1 MTHRKLPALALV
13 FVLLSSFFSAQAQ
26 TTPAKKELIA
36 KLLVVQQPGIEAL
49 ARNLA
54 EQPAAQ
60 IMQAASN
67 VLATRVPA
75 DKREALGAAVQA
87 DVKKYVDDAVPVV
100 RERAIKLA
108 PTTIGP
114 VLEEKLTED
123 EIKQV
128 IAILESPAFAKYQN
142 LQGEMQNA
150 LTVKL
155 VAETRPLIEPK
166 IKALDLSI
174 ARRLGLAD
182 ASGNPISPAATPAPQ
197 PGAARAPAKP
207 ASK

>member
-1 MTHRKLPALALV
+1 MIHRKLSALAIF
-13 FVLLSSFFSAQAQ
+13 FVLPFAIFSAQAQ
-26 TTPAKKELIA
+26 TTPAKKELVA
-36 KLLVVQQPGIEAL
+36 KVLVLQQPGIEAV

-67 VLATRVPA
+67 VLVNRIAP
-75 DKREALGAAVQA
+75 DKREAVGAAVQA
-87 DVKKYVDDAVPVV
+87 DLKKYVDEAVPVV

-108 PTTIGP
+108 PSTIGA
-114 VLEEKLTED
+114 VLEEKMTED

-128 IAILESPAFAKYQN
+128 IAILESPAFNKYQK

-166 IKALDLSI
+166 IKAVDLSI
-174 ARRLGLAD
+174 AKHLGLVD
-182 ASGNPISPAATPAPQ
+182 ASGNPISPAAPAS
-197 PGAARAPAKP
+197 AARAPAKP